1 MKVWTQNA
9 CPVVDPI
16 TPFLGF
22 EFRQWVPLVCSGKHG
37 FSEDARILEGS
48 SHCSKESPQ
57 GWLQGIQD
65 PAREYERQSCTP
77 RHFEVQPECSGKL
90 PRLCTATLTGPV
102 QHISSH
108 GSPVSTCL
116 SHSMWWDPEEELR
129 ESTHAPSLG
138 VWSLNHWTTKE
149 VPFSIFEQFK
159 LLTGY
164 F

>member
-1 MKVWTQNA
+1 MKEWTQNA
-9 CPVVDPI
+9 CPLVDPI

-37 FSEDARILEGS
+37 FYEDARILGGS

-57 GWLQGIQD
+57 GWLQGIQE

-90 PRLCTATLTGPV
+90 PRPCTATLPGPV
-102 QHISSH
+102 RHISPH

-116 SHSMWWDPEEELR
+116 SCSMWQDPEIQVFVTQLALPQTEQLL
-129 ESTHAPSLG
+129 HDFSLHS
-138 VWSLNHWTTKE
+138 V
-149 VPFSIFEQFK
+149 
-159 LLTGY
+159 
-164 F
+164 